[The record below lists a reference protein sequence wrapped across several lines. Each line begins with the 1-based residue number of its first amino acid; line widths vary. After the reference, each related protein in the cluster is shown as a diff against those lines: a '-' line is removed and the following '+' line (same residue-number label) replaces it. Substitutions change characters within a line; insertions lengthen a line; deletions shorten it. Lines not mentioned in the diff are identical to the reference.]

1 MKIRNKNE
9 NIRFTKHIESAI
21 DEIKQAIDC
30 ITYESYPDI
39 NKRTIATLEK
49 AIDIMENVLNN
60 CIFKP

>member
-9 NIRFTKHIESAI
+9 NIQFIKHIESAI
-21 DEIKQAIDC
+21 DELKQAIDS
-30 ITYESYPDI
+30 ITYTSYPDI